1 MLVAVS
7 IVVFIVL
14 TVYFVSG
21 YNQQKTDYGGE
32 DIVESKQFWTE
43 YQKLSDGE
51 LKEMLTPLQY
61 DVTQKGGT
69 EKPFDNKYLDNK
81 EEGIYVDI
89 VSGEP
94 LFSSMDKYDSGSGW
108 PSFIRSL
115 VPDNIVYKDDNSL
128 FMSRTEVKSRY
139 GDSHLGHVFND
150 GPEPTGLR
158 YCINSAALRFIKKQ
172 DLVEEGYGEL
182 VDLFEKDKKDTANAE
197 DPSLTRTETATF
209 GLG

>member
-14 TVYFVSG
+14 AVYFVSG
-21 YNQQKTDYGGE
+21 FNQENTDYGGE
-32 DIVESKQFWTE
+32 DTVEHKQFWTE
-43 YQKLSDGE
+43 YQKPSDEE
-51 LKEMLTPLQY
+51 LKELLTPLQY
-61 DVTQKGGT
+61 DVTQQGGT

-94 LFSSMDKYDSGSGW
+94 LFSSVDKYDSGSGW
-108 PSFIRSL
+108 PSFTRPL
-115 VPDNIVYKDDNSL
+115 VPDNIVEKDDSSL
-128 FMSRTEVKSRY
+128 FMSRTEVKSRH
-139 GDSHLGHVFND
+139 GESHLGHVFND

-158 YCINSAALRFIKKQ
+158 YCINSAALRFIKEQ
-172 DLVEEGYGEL
+172 DLVEEGYGEFA
-182 VDLFEKDKKDTANAE
+182 DLFQKDKEDAATAE
-197 DPSLTRTETATF
+197 DPSSARTETATF